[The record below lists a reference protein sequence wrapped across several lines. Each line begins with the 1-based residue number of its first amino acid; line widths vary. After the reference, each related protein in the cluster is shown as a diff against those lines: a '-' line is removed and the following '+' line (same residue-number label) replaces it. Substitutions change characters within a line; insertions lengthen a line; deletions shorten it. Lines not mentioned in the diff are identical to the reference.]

1 MTAADEQLPLSA
13 KIGLSAM
20 GIAGNIATFLIPLI
34 IGGLVDD
41 YGYTINRAS
50 FVAFGD
56 MFGLG
61 VGTLL
66 WSAIM
71 HHANWRRS
79 AIMAMLLVVTANAAS
94 ALFTQ
99 YSILFAIRI
108 LAGTGAGTLLALTNS
123 GLSHSRDPDRTVGLY
138 MFVVLL
144 FASVA
149 YFVFPRVIESSGMVW
164 FFLSLAAVAGMLGL
178 GSFWVPAVIA
188 SVQVQR
194 DGGGLPLDR
203 TVPTWIKASAALG
216 VFFWFF
222 SASLTLAYIE
232 RIARIARLSTE
243 QIALSLGLSQLF
255 GAAGGLSAALLSTRL
270 GNRSVPVLVSTMLAI
285 SCCGILL
292 TDFSPFAF
300 TYAVC
305 ALIFGWDAIYP
316 YVIGQLKALDHSARL
331 VSISI
336 TMMAAGK
343 AFSVLYGGLV
353 LNGTN
358 YEVIS
363 WSGIGAF
370 LLALLCFTPSLLIS
384 DRQLRAGSNS
394 R

>member
-1 MTAADEQLPLSA
+1 MTGAEEQLPLSA

-20 GIAGNIATFLIPLI
+20 GIAGNIAPFLIPLI

-66 WSAIM
+66 WATIM
-71 HHANWRRS
+71 HRANWRRS
-79 AIMAMLLVVTANAAS
+79 AIAAMLLVVTANAAS

-99 YSILFAIRI
+99 YSVLFGIRI
-108 LAGTGAGTLLALTNS
+108 LAGIGAGTLLALTNS
-123 GLSHSRDPDRTVGLY
+123 GLSHARDPDRTVGLY

-149 YFVFPRVIESSGMVW
+149 YYVFPRVIESSGMVW
-164 FFLSLAAVAGMLGL
+164 FFASVAAVAGALGL
-178 GSFWVPAVIA
+178 GSLWIPAEIA
-188 SVQVQR
+188 PAQVQHE
-194 DGGGLPLDR
+194 GGDALLDR
-203 TVPTWIKASAALG
+203 TAPAWIKAGAALG

-222 SASLTLAYIE
+222 SASLMLAYIE
-232 RIARIARLSTE
+232 RIARVASLSTE
-243 QIALSLGLSQLF
+243 QIAGSLGLSQLF

-270 GNRSVPVLVSTMLAI
+270 GNRSIPVFVATLLAV

-292 TDFSPFAF
+292 TEFSAFAF
-300 TYAVC
+300 TFAAC

-343 AFSVLYGGLV
+343 ALSPLYGGLV
-353 LNGTN
+353 LDGTN
-358 YEVIS
+358 YKVIS
-363 WSGIGAF
+363 WSGLCAF
-370 LLALLCFTPSLLIS
+370 VLALLCFVPSLSIS
-384 DRQLRAGSNS
+384 DRQLRAGAD
-394 R
+394 RR